1 MAFVTYI
8 LFVALLTGLQER
20 FHPEILGTAASKAL
34 AVVLV
39 DFIFVKSGCYILN
52 IQGSGHVL
60 DLLAYGGYKFVG
72 CAVYVVILTEVL
84 MFPLPV
90 SY

>member
-8 LFVALLTGLQER
+8 LFVALLTGLQEN

-39 DFIFVKSGCYILN
+39 DFCFVKFGCYILN
-52 IQGSGHVL
+52 IQGSSHVL
-60 DLLAYGGYKFVG
+60 DLFAFGGYKFVG
-72 CAVYVVILTEVL
+72 
-84 MFPLPV
+84 
-90 SY
+90 

>member
-8 LFVALLTGLQER
+8 LFVALITGLQGL

-34 AVVLV
+34 AVILV
-39 DFIFVKSGCYILN
+39 DFFFVKTGCYILN
-52 IQGSGHVL
+52 IQGSSQVL

-72 CAVYVVILTEVL
+72 
-84 MFPLPV
+84 
-90 SY
+90 